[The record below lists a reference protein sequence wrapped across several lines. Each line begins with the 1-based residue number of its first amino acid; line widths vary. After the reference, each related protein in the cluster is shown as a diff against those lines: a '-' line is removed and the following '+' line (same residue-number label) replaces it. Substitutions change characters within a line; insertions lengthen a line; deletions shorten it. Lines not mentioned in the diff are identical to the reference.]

1 MTELQILNAVNN
13 NGGSID
19 YVGLLNLG
27 LTDPVCSSVADKRLI
42 EKMIQG
48 QILSGK
54 TEAYSLITFGRDGRL
69 RLRELQQ
76 SADNLTD
83 KMAYEQSEKNAD
95 RRFQSSQTIFGI
107 VIGSILTLI
116 AEIIVEVFFG

>member
-27 LTDPVCSSVADKRLI
+27 LTDPVRSSVADKRLI
-42 EKMIQG
+42 EKMIKD

-95 RRFQSSQTIFGI
+95 RRFQASQTIFGI